1 MPNAALTRYW
11 FNLQTQSPHRFRIDL
26 NGIRR
31 LSRLTPPEIRCRA
44 MSKKRALESLVAATL
59 EETVIRV
66 VDR

>member
-31 LSRLTPPEIRCRA
+31 LSRFSPEIRT